1 MSFWQTLDA
10 ADKALALQATVG
22 AGMKQAAAAQLLQ
35 TSPSAV
41 AGHLHMRPDSRR
53 PAIRGAR
60 GARVLLRIVAVRMT
74 ATAPPPAD
82 GGTSSDLDPAPAP
95 QAPVADVA
103 AATPP
108 SAATS
113 AAFSPNTAIEKAPP
127 RPGASATAR
136 GWNTGFGRA
145 AKNAVSKAVA
155 QDLAALAAEAIGA
168 GTPVTKCPP
177 AHAEGSVFTTYDK
190 IGR

>member
-60 GARVLLRIVAVRMT
+60 GAQVLLRIIAIRGTVPVPPT
-74 ATAPPPAD
+74 PGGDLPLPSDPAPPP
-82 GGTSSDLDPAPAP
+82 TAPR
-95 QAPVADVA
+95 ADVA
-103 AATPP
+103 AAVPP
-108 SAATS
+108 SAVTS
-113 AAFSPNTAIEKAPP
+113 ADPVRAPP
-127 RPGASATAR
+127 ATQAR
-136 GWNTGFGRA
+136 KPTSWGYGFGFARSP
-145 AKNAVSKAVA
+145 KNAVPKSAA
-155 QDLAALAAEAIGA
+155 QDLAALAAAAIDA
-168 GTPVTKCPP
+168 GQPVTKCPP
-177 AHAEGSVFTTYDK
+177 AHADGSVFTTYDK

>member
-10 ADKALALQATVG
+10 DDKALALQATVG
-22 AGMKQAAAAQLLQ
+22 AGMKQAAAARLLQ

-53 PAIRGAR
+53 AAIRGAR
-60 GARVLLRIVAVRMT
+60 GARVLLRIIAVRGMM
-74 ATAPPPAD
+74 
-82 GGTSSDLDPAPAP
+82 PAPAP
-95 QAPVADVA
+95 SGGVLTLPSDPAPPPTAPWADVA
-103 AATPP
+103 AAVPP
-108 SAATS
+108 SAVTS
-113 AAFSPNTAIEKAPP
+113 ADPVRAPP
-127 RPGASATAR
+127 ASQAR
-136 GWNTGFGRA
+136 KPTSWGYGFGFARA
-145 AKNAVSKAVA
+145 PKNAVPKSAA
-155 QDLAALAAEAIGA
+155 QDLAALAAAAIGA